1 MILKRVGV
9 LSAAKISGVMYAA
22 IGLLIGLVM
31 AAVFSLIPMAARTD
45 ETALPGWLGTMFGVG
60 SVVFM
65 PIFYGVLGFVMG
77 AVGALIYNLFAGMV
91 GGIEVTLEP
100 GPERH

>member
-22 IGLLIGLVM
+22 IGLLIGGAM
-31 AAVFSLIPMAARTD
+31 AALFSIIPTAAPTG
-45 ETALPGWLGTMFGVG
+45 ESNMPAWLGMMFGVG
-60 SVVFM
+60 SLVFM

-77 AVGALIYNLFAGMV
+77 GVGALIYNLFAGMV
-91 GGIEVTLEP
+91 GGIELDLETVARP
-100 GPERH
+100 